1 MAKFFNRLRRSLLE
15 SKAFGSYLKYGI
27 GEIVLVVIGILIAIQ
42 INNWY
47 EARKLHTIERNYYE
61 SFVEDLKADIES
73 LNSHRKVTEMNMAS
87 AQNVIRVFRSD
98 LAFREIE
105 LVAPS
110 PYDDNDT
117 IILLNSISRAGFI
130 WYPEVTDY
138 TFSDL
143 KSSGG
148 TSVLKNKELKKKI
161 FRYYALLSN
170 YDDWKIQKD
179 EAQRIYQNI
188 QAGLMEPRYR
198 ILSNYSEEERVEF
211 LAQNTVDLDEIIGR
225 VRSHPEIES
234 ALNAMIYSQ
243 DRLLLESEFREIR
256 AERLIEA
263 LEVELGDI

>member
-1 MAKFFNRLRRSLLE
+1 MAKFFNRIRRKLLE
-15 SKAFGSYLKYGI
+15 AKAFGSYLKYGL

-42 INNWY
+42 INYWN
-47 EARKLHTIERNYYE
+47 EARKLRKIEHNYYE

-73 LNSHRKVTEMNMAS
+73 LKKHRGVTEMNMVS
-87 AQNVIRVFRSD
+87 AQNVIKVLRSD
-98 LAFREIE
+98 LPFGEFE
-105 LVAPS
+105 LETPS
-110 PYDDNDT
+110 PYDHNDT
-117 IILLNSISRAGFI
+117 IIFLNSISRAGFI

-188 QAGLMEPRYR
+188 QAGLMEPQYR
-198 ILSNYSEEERVEF
+198 ILSNYSEEERAEF
-211 LAQNTVDLDEIIGR
+211 LTRNTVDLDEIISR
-225 VRSHPEIES
+225 VRSHPEIEA
-234 ALNAMIYSQ
+234 ALNAMIYTQ
-243 DRLLLESEFREIR
+243 DRLLLESGFREIR

-263 LEVELGDI
+263 LEEEIGDV